1 MERSGGEQPPKKIS
15 RNARRTRRTR
25 RRPMALKESPE
36 VLRASGRRVGEI
48 IPVTGEATALESS
61 CP

>member
-1 MERSGGEQPPKKIS
+1 
-15 RNARRTRRTR
+15 
-25 RRPMALKESPE
+25 MALKESPE

-48 IPVTGEATALESS
+48 ILVTGEATALEST